1 MEFPPALYY
10 ADNLIRYL
18 RTYNCKDIM
27 IDNPAE
33 YEFYDEK
40 LKSMIP
46 YNNDT
51 VNSFPKSSPISGI
64 NSYF

>member
-27 IDNPAE
+27 IDKPAE

-46 YNNDT
+46 YSNET
-51 VNSFPKSSPISGI
+51 VKSPQP
-64 NSYF
+64 